1 MMSRPKPIV
10 LTILDGWGFRNEV
23 ENNAIAAAQTPNWD
37 HLREVG
43 AVTFIK
49 TSGEAVGLPDG
60 QMGNSE
66 VGHMNIGAGRVVNQ
80 DFTRI
85 TQDLRSGEF
94 DHNPI
99 FNKVMSDLTTNNR
112 ALHIFGLLSPGG
124 VHSDEKHIFALIRLA
139 AKKGVE
145 KIYLHAF
152 LDGRDM
158 PPQSATP
165 SLEKAEALFKEL
177 GHGRIATIIGR
188 YYAMD
193 RDSRWDRVEKAY
205 DLVSQGL
212 GEYHAATAEAGLNDA
227 YARGEHDEFVKATVI
242 GDSVKMVDGDAVIFM
257 NFRSDRARELSYP
270 FVEDDFSGFTPK
282 YRPKLSHFV
291 SLTQYKEGLNTEVA
305 YPPLE
310 LNNGLGEVLAK
321 GGYTQLRIAETEK
334 YPHVTFFFNGGE
346 EKVFTGEERILVN
359 SPKVATYDLQPE
371 MSAPEVT
378 ARLVEAI
385 ESEKFDVIICNY
397 ANPDMVGHTGVFEA
411 IVKAIEAVDT
421 GLGKVYEAVKKV
433 GGEMLVTADHGNAEQ
448 TWDEKTNQPHTA
460 HTTTPVPLIYVGR
473 KATLEPDGALCD
485 LAPTILY
492 LLGEKQPKEM
502 TGKNLIHFQS

>member
-1 MMSRPKPIV
+1 MSKPKPIV
-10 LTILDGWGFRNEV
+10 LCILDGWGFRNET
-23 ENNAIAAAQTPNWD
+23 ENNAIATANTPNWD
-37 HLREVG
+37 HLREIG

-85 TQDLRSGEF
+85 TKDVRSGDF
-94 DHNPI
+94 NKNRI
-99 FNKVMSDLTTNNR
+99 FNNTIDNLIESDK

-124 VHSDEKHIFALIRLA
+124 VHSDEKHIFALVELA
-139 AKKGVE
+139 ASKGLE

-158 PPQSATP
+158 PPQSAKP
-165 SLEKAEALFKEL
+165 SLEKTDELFAKL
-177 GHGRIATIIGR
+177 GKGRLATMIGR

-193 RDSRWDRVEKAY
+193 RDNRWERVEQAY
-205 DLVSQGL
+205 DLISQGL
-212 GEYHAATAEAGLNDA
+212 GEYQADSGVAGLEAA
-227 YARGEHDEFVKATVI
+227 YARGENDEFVKATVI
-242 GDSVKMVDGDAVIFM
+242 GEPIKMEDGDAVIFM
-257 NFRSDRARELSYP
+257 NFRADRAREISYP
-270 FVEDDFSGFTPK
+270 FVNIGFEGFKPK
-282 YRPKLSHFV
+282 YRPELSHFV
-291 SLTQYKEGLNTEVA
+291 SLTQYKADLPTEIA
-305 YPPLE
+305 YPPLV
-310 LNNGLGEVLAK
+310 LNNGLGEVLSK
-321 GGYTQLRIAETEK
+321 EGLTQLRIAETEK

-346 EKVFTGEERILVN
+346 EQVFTGEERILVN

-378 ARLVEAI
+378 ENLVNAI

-421 GLGKVYEAVKKV
+421 GLGKVFEAVKKV
-433 GGEMLVTADHGNAEQ
+433 GGEMLVTADHGNAEK
-448 TWDEKTNQPHTA
+448 TWDIKTNQPHTA
-460 HTTTPVPLIYVGR
+460 HTNTPVPLIYVGKR
-473 KATLEPDGALCD
+473 ATLEPDGALCD
-485 LAPTILY
+485 LAPSILF
-492 LLGEKQPKEM
+492 LLGVKQPEEM
-502 TGKNLIHFQS
+502 TGKNLIHFQ